1 MPEAGGPSASYDRAM
16 SLLAQQG
23 AAAAGGAGPGADY
36 FPQNFLLRL
45 SVKLF
50 DCTPAQLPADL
61 RDQLTG
67 WLQAAPTGAT
77 WHILLIC
84 TIAVCS
90 VPLWSL
96 ALLRPPSEIIVGHV
110 AKRLVSTVGAAH
122 SAPKLPPMDSKAD
135 CSAASHVA
143 AVGVEGYMRPGCVHV
158 TLQTMMD
165 AAAMA
170 TDDGA
175 HNLRDAVKHLLER
188 EWSSSK
194 SMNTH
199 KASCMF
205 RLDARSWEG
214 SQLCGG

>member
-1 MPEAGGPSASYDRAM
+1 M

-84 TIAVCS
+84 AIAVRS
-90 VPLWSL
+90 
-96 ALLRPPSEIIVGHV
+96 SENVVGHF
-110 AKRLVSTVGAAH
+110 AKRVISTVGAAH
-122 SAPKLPPMDSKAD
+122 SAPKLPPMDLEAD
-135 CSAASHVA
+135 YSAASHVA

-165 AAAMA
+165 AAAIA
-170 TDDGA
+170 TDGGA

-188 EWSSSK
+188 EWSSTK
-194 SMNTH
+194 SMNMYE
-199 KASCMF
+199 ASCMF